1 MSKRNNNNR
10 NNSNNNRRNNTN
22 STNNTLSSINNQPIQ
37 TRCIR
42 YSGNP
47 SSATVF
53 DVKDLTSVLLAV
65 TNTSTAAI
73 PLFETVR
80 LRRVKVTCLSDDGS
94 NSGFL
99 SFMWNGER
107 EPNSKS
113 TILYSPGY
121 PTSQNFYPPEGSLA
135 GFWVSQETTETDT
148 SLFTIDTSDNT
159 VMIVLDFEISY
170 VIVNGAS
177 EAFTLSAAAT
187 FSGIA
192 ALAIPVGS
200 EIFLPMDLSAVASA

>member
-1 MSKRNNNNR
+1 MSRPKYAYNNNA
-10 NNSNNNRRNNTN
+10 
-22 STNNTLSSINNQPIQ
+22 LSSLNNQPIQ

-42 YSGNP
+42 YSGTP
-47 SSATVF
+47 SSAQIF
-53 DVKDLTSVLLAV
+53 DVTSLTSLLLAV

-80 LRRVKVTCLSDDGS
+80 LRRVKVTCLSDSGS

-107 EPNSKS
+107 EPNSKD

-121 PTSQNFYPPEGSLA
+121 PTSKNYYPPEGTLA
-135 GFWVSQETTETDT
+135 SFWVSQETAETDT

-159 VMIVLDFEISY
+159 VLIVLDLQFQY
-170 VIVNGAS
+170 VIANGVS
-177 EAFTLSAAAT
+177 EAFTLSGAAT

-200 EIFLPMDLSAVASA
+200 EAFIPMDLSAVSSA